1 MKKWKYIA
9 GLLMTICLISGC
21 ATNDM
26 EEGSVEA
33 YYREGLKQ
41 YLVKELDLKEY
52 DFMLEE
58 SEMNYIPNDEECKSD
73 AQKTGDLGLKYLYLR
88 NELYL
93 ERLSETDI
101 ETLKAEMKKNGND
114 ISEEAMSVIEATY
127 ANVITPKEVITEED
141 KKILTYYDSAIAP
154 EFVTM
159 DSLVLKIG
167 TMGEFDGN
175 GNYVNR
181 EHETE
186 KRERLTQFAENMEM
200 ALEGSLGETPIR
212 ILVE

>member
-1 MKKWKYIA
+1 MKKWKYIV

-21 ATNDM
+21 AMDDM

-41 YLVKELDLKEY
+41 YLLKELDLKEY

-58 SEMNYIPNDEECKSD
+58 SEMNYIPNDEESKSD

-88 NELYL
+88 NELHL

-101 ETLKAEMKKNGND
+101 ETLKIEMKKNRND

-127 ANVITPKEVITEED
+127 ANVITPKEIMTEED
-141 KKILTYYDSAIAP
+141 KKILTYYDSAITP
-154 EFVTM
+154 DFVTM

-167 TMGEFDGN
+167 TMGEFDAS

-181 EHETE
+181 GHETE
-186 KRERLTQFAENMEM
+186 KKEYLTEFAQNMEM
-200 ALEGSLGETPIR
+200 VLEGGLGEIPIR
-212 ILVE
+212 VLVE